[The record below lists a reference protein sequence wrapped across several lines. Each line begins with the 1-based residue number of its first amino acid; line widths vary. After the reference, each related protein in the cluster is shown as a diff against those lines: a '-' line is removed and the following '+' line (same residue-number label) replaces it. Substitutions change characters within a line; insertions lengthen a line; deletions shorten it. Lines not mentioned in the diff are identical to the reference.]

1 MKLRKEKGDQ
11 EELNMWFKIRRV
23 DIKYGSKHV
32 TYMARD
38 SSGTIT

>member
-1 MKLRKEKGDQ
+1 MYITLRKEKGDQ
-11 EELNMWFKIRRV
+11 EELWFKIV
-23 DIKYGSKHV
+23 DIKYGSKHM